1 MASTEERGTGYRDV
15 FGVPQPAVD
24 TEFGRVSIER
34 VVDGLWSR
42 PTLDRKERRLLTLAV
57 LASAPNDAALDQ
69 HIDAALITGDL
80 SARELEEVAV
90 HLAHY
95 AGWPAGS
102 RFAGAVEAVVRRR
115 RSEWEGR
122 PPVGVVG
129 VGALGGDVARALVSA
144 GADVVVYDVRS
155 EVAAGVE
162 GAAVADS
169 LTALA
174 PSCSVIGI
182 VVRDDAQV
190 LDVVVPLVE
199 AAAPG
204 TTLLIHSTVSL
215 ATVRQAHAL
224 GAAQDVVVL
233 DVGLCR
239 PAGLESGLV
248 AVVGGEPADVERV
261 APVLRAIAHRVHHCG
276 PLGSG
281 MATKALRNMAVYA
294 GYATVAEAMD
304 AARASGMDVDVLLAA
319 FADSGASG
327 PAAIA
332 FSDYR
337 AEWLAGLGADATER
351 AGFVELAR
359 KDLAI
364 AADLA
369 AGAGTDAGA
378 AASPSSSS
386 TFADDVARAMPSAYL
401 APPDA

>member
-1 MASTEERGTGYRDV
+1 MASTADRGAGYSDV

-42 PTLDRKERRLLTLAV
+42 PSLDRRERRLLTLAV

-69 HIDAALITGDL
+69 HIDAALLTGDL

-102 RFAGAVEAVVRRR
+102 RFAGAVEAAVGRRR
-115 RSEWEGR
+115 AAWAGR

-129 VGALGGDVARALVSA
+129 VGALGGDVARALVDA
-144 GADVVVYDVRS
+144 GADVRVYDVRH
-155 EVAAGVE
+155 EVAAAIE
-162 GAAVADS
+162 GAVAVSS
-169 LTALA
+169 LAALA
-174 PSCSVIGI
+174 DECSVMGI

-190 LDVVVPLVE
+190 IEVVAPLVE
-199 AAAPG
+199 AAAAG

-215 ATVRQAHAL
+215 DTVRRAHAL
-224 GAAQDVVVL
+224 GVARGVVVL

-239 PAGLESGLV
+239 PAGLDSGLV
-248 AVVGGEPADVERV
+248 AVVGGSADDVARV
-261 APVLRAIAHRVHHCG
+261 DHVLRAIAHRVHHCG

-294 GYATVAEAMD
+294 GYATIAEAMD
-304 AARASGMDVDVLLAA
+304 AARASGMDIDVLMES
-319 FADSGASG
+319 FVDSGASG
-327 PAAIA
+327 TTALA

-351 AGFVELAR
+351 AGFVDLAH

-364 AADLA
+364 AASLA
-369 AGAGTDAGA
+369 ATPPGA
-378 AASPSSSS
+378 AASASS
-386 TFADDVARAMPSAYL
+386 FAADVAAAMPSTYL
-401 APPDA
+401 APPPP